1 MEKQFTLETRLSLD
15 DEAKKYLN
23 EYKSYLEDQKEALT
37 DSLDKRKEAY
47 SDFPMYAAGY
57 INFPPPSWCSTNL

>member
-23 EYKSYLEDQKEALT
+23 EYIT
-37 DSLDKRKEAY
+37 
-47 SDFPMYAAGY
+47 FVTT
-57 INFPPPSWCSTNL
+57 NFNHPTIL

>member
-23 EYKSYLEDQKEALT
+23 EYITFYNIL
-37 DSLDKRKEAY
+37 R
-47 SDFPMYAAGY
+47 
-57 INFPPPSWCSTNL
+57 

>member
-23 EYKSYLEDQKEALT
+23 EYF
-37 DSLDKRKEAY
+37 KR
-47 SDFPMYAAGY
+47 Y
-57 INFPPPSWCSTNL
+57 I